1 MGQAKQRGTKEE
13 RVAELNHY
21 RSKLEELSQYGLSME
36 LLNKKCQGDVKLVE
50 YYINQIKIIQ
60 KNYPNKLV
68 SVYLQNGRMK
78 VGVMNADYRPKT
90 SLEKD
95 FQDNLVKIKA
105 PKNLNY
111 NILFNDV
118 DKQTFDSIYPY
129 EFNEFEKSFDLITG
143 QSISYFEQ
151 LILDNFP
158 NSFFS
163 KDEIDYYLKVL
174 VFASNHPFLSDKRYC
189 FFIARTTKVL

>member
-1 MGQAKQRGTKEE
+1 MTDSGFPLHIVIFNPDKEFDFNKITTTKAVILINNGIHAGEPDGID
-13 RVAELNHY
+13 ASMQLY
-21 RSKLEELSQYGLSME
+21 RDLALG
-36 LLNKKCQGDVKLVE
+36 
-50 YYINQIKIIQ
+50 
-60 KNYPNKLV
+60 
-68 SVYLQNGRMK
+68 
-78 VGVMNADYRPKT
+78 
-90 SLEKD
+90 
-95 FQDNLVKIKA
+95 KIKA